1 MYRFHLAR
9 NLRSLTFLLIA
20 ATVLAAIG
28 TLWWANRTGLPESW
42 RDAIEREVSKQGA
55 YVKIGSLRYHPL
67 RGVVAS
73 KIRVFSD
80 PLFHH
85 EISRLEQV
93 VLNFDKTKLTR
104 GIIHLTKIELID
116 ADLVLP
122 LDPTKPDG
130 EVLNISRANGV
141 VFIPGGRRIE
151 IRNATGFIAGIQ
163 VSLNARLIGY
173 QQQEKNPPD
182 EGQLGKRRLMIA
194 RIIGEINKWSFDKES
209 PPHLRIFLDGD
220 ANSPSSIV
228 AKLSLLATDIGK
240 NQHNLDEFAASAEI
254 TGDLLTVT
262 SLHAKDSR
270 GTLEGRVDYDLSE
283 RNGRFDLHSSLE
295 ITPLLKAWLDVPP
308 LRDIL
313 IGGRQTIDAE
323 GEFHI
328 DENNAPQ
335 FQMTGHACC
344 DSVLLRGVQFDTL
357 ESSFAWRDNDLF
369 LRDVHLR
376 RPDGEAT
383 GKAMIQWPLVR
394 LALDSTLPEQL
405 FKPFFIGKPLEHVIG
420 DFTDHKDARIHVKIE
435 GGFDANDHTSWVY
448 TGSGSVENV
457 SYKGVPIQHADCNFS
472 LSHHE
477 LDFYDG
483 TVDFNY
489 QDYPLRKA
497 FSGPKQ
503 GTAKIGRI
511 RYDAPEKSVFVENV
525 TGNIWAAPLVRLFAP
540 KVADSLEQY
549 RFHEPPDLKGS
560 GVVDVTPQG
569 RTSLDISFQTG
580 GEADYRFLGEN
591 LTLSAASGT
600 VKIRNQRV
608 TIGDLKLNT
617 FDGPIAAQFDFL
629 GNGKLTGEMN
639 WTRLSIP
646 ALTSTYGFEIKGG
659 GQLTG
664 RIEFDLTDG
673 KVETMNGIGLFALEK
688 TELFSV
694 PMFGPLSPLIGG
706 ILGDR
711 RAGFERAKNAFCN
724 FNIKDGILSTGNFST
739 STTSLVFAGEGEVD
753 MKARTIDMTMR
764 MNARGL
770 LGLFTIPLR
779 PFYHMFQFR
788 GTGPLKDTKWEN
800 VIFTAPGAQQQELLL
815 SAPKAKVVREDKD

>member
-9 NLRSLTFLLIA
+9 NLRSLAFLLIA
-20 ATVLAAIG
+20 AATLAAIG

-42 RDAIEREVSKQGA
+42 RVAIEREVSKQGT

-80 PLFHH
+80 PLSNH

-104 GIIHLTKIELID
+104 GIIHLTKIELMD

-122 LDPTKPDG
+122 IDPTRPDA
-130 EVLNISRANGV
+130 EVLNISHANGV
-141 VFIPGGRRIE
+141 VFIPGGRRVE

-173 QQQEKNPPD
+173 QQQEKTPPND
-182 EGQLGKRRLMIA
+182 DPLGKRRLMIA
-194 RIIGEINKWSFDKES
+194 RIIGELNKWSFNKES

-220 ANSPSSIV
+220 ANLPASIA
-228 AKLSLLATDIGK
+228 AKFSLMATDIGK
-240 NQHNLDEFAASAEI
+240 NQHMLDEISASAEI

-270 GTLEGRVDYDLSE
+270 GALNGSFDYDLSE

-295 ITPLLKAWLDVPP
+295 ITPLLKAWLGVPP

-313 IGGRQTIDAE
+313 IDGRQMLDAE
-323 GEFHI
+323 GEFRM
-328 DENNAPQ
+328 DENNVPK
-335 FQMTGHACC
+335 FHMTGHARCN
-344 DSVLLRGVQFDTL
+344 SVLLRGVQFDTV
-357 ESSFAWRDNDLF
+357 ESSFAWRDGDLF

-376 RPDGEAT
+376 RPEGEAA

-405 FKPFFIGKPLEHVIG
+405 LKPFFIGQPLEQVIG
-420 DFTDHKDARIHVKIE
+420 DFSDQKDARIHVKLE
-435 GGFDANDHTSWVY
+435 GGFDANDRTSWAY
-448 TGSGSVENV
+448 AGSGNVQNV
-457 SYKGVPIQHADCNFS
+457 SYKGVPVYHADCKFS

-477 LDFYDG
+477 LDFYNG
-483 TVDFNY
+483 TVIFNY

-497 FSGPKQ
+497 FSGPKL
-503 GTAKIGRI
+503 GTAKIDRI
-511 RYDAPEKSVFVENV
+511 RYDAPEKTVLVENV

-549 RFHEPPDLKGS
+549 RFHEPPKLEGS

-569 RTSLDISFQTG
+569 RTSLDISFKSS
-580 GEADYRFLGEN
+580 GEADYQFLGEN
-591 LTLSAASGT
+591 ITLSDSSGT
-600 VKIRNQRV
+600 VKIRNHRV
-608 TIGDLKLNT
+608 TIGDLKLNA
-617 FDGPIAAQFDFL
+617 FDGPIAAHFDFL
-629 GNGKLTGEMN
+629 DNGKLTGEMN

-646 ALTSTYGFEIKGG
+646 ALTSTYGFEMKGG

-664 RIEFDLTDG
+664 RIEFDLTNG

-706 ILGDR
+706 VLGDR

-724 FNIKDGILSTGNFST
+724 FTIKEGILSTGNFST

-753 MKARTIDMTMR
+753 LKARTIDMTMR

-770 LGLFTIPLR
+770 LGLLTIPLR

-800 VIFTAPGAQQQELLL
+800 VMFTPPGSQQQELLL
-815 SAPKAKVVREDKD
+815 SSPKAKVVRE